1 MTRKRRLRPIL
12 YLDTNII
19 LDYIRN
25 RNSDSVAL
33 LEIIRKRRLKS
44 WTSYYALLELTDK
57 ELENKWI
64 WKRIQKGETFEDVLR
79 TRYPRKLLRDE
90 MRAVYDEI
98 IEKFMEDFLE
108 SDIIFLN
115 IPNSD
120 DWDSILD
127 LMFQTNI
134 SVGDAIHV
142 IAALSSNCNVFV
154 TRDSHLREV
163 IKEIKPKDSLFVAVD
178 PKSIDEVLDK
188 SGIMPIFEHK
198 RIKK

>member
-33 LEIIRKRRLKS
+33 VEIIRKRRLKS

-64 WKRIQKGETFEDVLR
+64 WKRIQKGETFEDILR
-79 TRYPRKLLRDE
+79 TRYPE
-90 MRAVYDEI
+90 
-98 IEKFMEDFLE
+98 
-108 SDIIFLN
+108 
-115 IPNSD
+115 SD

-163 IKEIKPKDSLFVAVD
+163 IKEIKPKDLLFVAVD